1 MTWAGWLMD
10 GKKGIA
16 ALESSGIIYV
26 DAGRVNGLPST
37 RRVYILG
44 DIAETASLREL
55 HRPKSDYRKVLE
67 G

>member
-1 MTWAGWLMD
+1 MTWAGWLID

-16 ALESSGIIYV
+16 NLESSGIVYV
-26 DAGRVNGLPST
+26 DAGSVSGLPSC

-55 HRPKSDYRKVLE
+55 HRPKSDCGKALE

>member
-10 GKKGIA
+10 GEKGIA
-16 ALESSGIIYV
+16 ALESLGVVYV
-26 DAGRVNGLPST
+26 DAGSVSGLPSC

-55 HRPKSDYRKVLE
+55 HRPKSDYRKALE